1 MNPSAAPQ
9 PTSRAPSTAP
19 AGATGTDRATAPDP
33 AGRAADVALPAGFPT
48 GATLPGVVL
57 ELGRLFADAG
67 HELSLVGGPVRDLF
81 LGRVSPDLDFTTDAD
96 PDTTLRIGRRWAD
109 AHWDIGKRFGTI
121 GFTRGGWQ
129 LEVTTYRAEQYD
141 PDSRK
146 PQVAFG
152 DSLEDDLLRRDF
164 TVNAMAIRLP
174 SLELVDPFGGVR
186 DLAAGRLRTPGT
198 PEDSFSDDPL
208 RMMRAARFASQLGI
222 GVDDSVVAAMTAM
235 SERISIISA
244 ERVREEL
251 VKLVNGAHPRAG
263 LDLLVDTGLA
273 DHVLPELPAL
283 RLETDE
289 HHRHKDVYEHSLTV
303 LEQAMDHEYPVQ
315 PEQQWAAE
323 RAGRE
328 PAAADGEAQEQ
339 AFQPPSGTYVPAPDF
354 VLRFA
359 ALMHDV
365 GKPGTRRFEPNGA
378 VSFRHH
384 DVVGAK
390 LVKQRMRAL
399 KFDND
404 TIKAVARLVELHMRF
419 YGYGDAGWTDSAVR
433 RYVTDAGPLLPRLHA
448 LTRSDVTT
456 RNRRKAERLAHA
468 YDDLERRIEEITA
481 QEQLDAVRP
490 DLDGTQVMEIL
501 GIRPGPVV
509 GRAYKHLLEWRLDDG
524 PHEEDVARAELLRWW
539 AKQPEA
545 AEPPGPAGGP
555 GTEESE

>member
-1 MNPSAAPQ
+1 MNPSAAAQ
-9 PTSRAPSTAP
+9 PSPHASASTPAAAPGTTP
-19 AGATGTDRATAPDP
+19 ARRPDPSAGTD
-33 AGRAADVALPAGFPT
+33 DVALPTGFPA
-48 GATLPGVVL
+48 GASLPGVVL

-96 PDTTLRIGRRWAD
+96 PDATLRIGRRWAD
-109 AHWDIGKRFGTI
+109 AHWDVGKRFGTI
-121 GFTRGGWQ
+121 GFSKDGWQ

-141 PDSRK
+141 PESRK

-174 SLELVDPFGGVR
+174 ALELVDPFGGVR
-186 DLAAGRLRTPGT
+186 DLASGRLRTPGT

-222 GVDDSVVAAMTAM
+222 GVDGAVVAAMTAM
-235 SERISIISA
+235 SGRIAIISA

-303 LEQAMDHEYPVQ
+303 LEQAMDHEYPAEL
-315 PEQQWAAE
+315 EQQGSARPGE
-323 RAGRE
+323 Q
-328 PAAADGEAQEQ
+328 PGEAEDRE
-339 AFQPPSGTYVPAPDF
+339 FEPPSGTYVPAPDF
-354 VLRFA
+354 ILRFA

-468 YDDLERRIEEITA
+468 YDDLERRIAEITA
-481 QEQLDAVRP
+481 QEELDAVRP
-490 DLDGTQVMEIL
+490 DLDGRQVMEIL

-509 GRAYKHLLEWRLDDG
+509 GRAYKHLLEWRLDEG
-524 PHEEDVARAELLRWW
+524 PHEEDEARAELLRWW
-539 AKQPEA
+539 AEQPESGQ
-545 AEPPGPAGGP
+545 EPGQ
-555 GTEESE
+555 E